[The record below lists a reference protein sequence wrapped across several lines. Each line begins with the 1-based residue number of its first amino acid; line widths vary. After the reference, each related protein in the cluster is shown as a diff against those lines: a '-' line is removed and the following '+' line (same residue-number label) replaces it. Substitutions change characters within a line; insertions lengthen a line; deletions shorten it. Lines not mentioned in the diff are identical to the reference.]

1 MLQQEYNDPGAKQW
15 ALNFGSISTERLLP
29 MYKDWVLSRKPQ
41 LLVYCPVLCQF
52 GHFVAQQLKIP
63 DVSLLTT
70 AGPGFFDAAMAAHPG
85 ATAAG
90 LISTVAANAPNQ
102 KAVQRI
108 REQLEMPELSLN
120 TKLDEPLIGDYY
132 TNVNLV
138 TTTEELADVLN
149 PADTAFYRTQN
160 KSFIFVGPLLES
172 GTKRAGGMLTAP
184 QQEHPQD
191 KQQDSEHATV
201 MQAVRTA
208 ATAGRDLL
216 YISMGTVITGDSPEH
231 GWHATDETCI
241 TGKQLCQAVYR
252 GMFERFG
259 SAEVGEGALIIVS
272 LGPQPDA
279 LEGLVVPRNAL
290 CATSVPQVDLLQ
302 EGRPKVFLTNGGQNS
317 LMESMSVGTPVVVCP
332 GFGDQSANAMKVQSQ
347 GWGLKVDRPREQD
360 DSIELV
366 LNRYREAVISAA
378 HTVVQDEK
386 FAARASAIEKSL
398 KHAPGVDGATRVLL
412 QVAAGANLS
421 AAC

>member
-1 MLQQEYNDPGAKQW
+1 
-15 ALNFGSISTERLLP
+15 
-29 MYKDWVLSRKPQ
+29 
-41 LLVYCPVLCQF
+41 
-52 GHFVAQQLKIP
+52 
-63 DVSLLTT
+63 
-70 AGPGFFDAAMAAHPG
+70 
-85 ATAAG
+85 
-90 LISTVAANAPNQ
+90 
-102 KAVQRI
+102 
-108 REQLEMPELSLN
+108 
-120 TKLDEPLIGDYY
+120 
-132 TNVNLV
+132 
-138 TTTEELADVLN
+138 
-149 PADTAFYRTQN
+149 
-160 KSFIFVGPLLES
+160 
-172 GTKRAGGMLTAP
+172 
-184 QQEHPQD
+184 
-191 KQQDSEHATV
+191 
-201 MQAVRTA
+201 
-208 ATAGRDLL
+208 
-216 YISMGTVITGDSPEH
+216 
-231 GWHATDETCI
+231 
-241 TGKQLCQAVYR
+241 
-252 GMFERFG
+252 MFERFG